1 LLSKFAQTTIPQI
14 EYELKSVDLR
24 LTGRKNRTMKTVTPH
39 QKAHDLENATD
50 KLQSLNREGSHV
62 AVRPKIEDPYVI
74 TLSAEDQR
82 ALAHSILN
90 PPMPTPSLC
99 RAALVR
105 ETLIK
110 TSR

>member
-1 LLSKFAQTTIPQI
+1 
-14 EYELKSVDLR
+14 
-24 LTGRKNRTMKTVTPH
+24 MKTVTPH

-50 KLQSLNREGSHV
+50 
-62 AVRPKIEDPYVI
+62 IEAPYVI

-90 PPMPTPSLC
+90 PPTPTPSLY

-110 TSR
+110 TSC